1 MLKKQIV
8 TKRQIA
14 IEKLVKA
21 HAVEDQPA
29 LIDLL
34 KKEYNISTNQAAISR
49 DIRKLGIYK
58 RVRGEVMVYEM
69 PTVDTVTEILHYAV
83 QSCQYNEAMIV
94 IKTVSG
100 TADLVGDFIDAQ
112 NDLGVLGTIAGEN
125 TVFVLPITIKNIDQF
140 FKHICQRLKIKE

>member
-1 MLKKQIV
+1 
-8 TKRQIA
+8 
-14 IEKLVKA
+14 
-21 HAVEDQPA
+21 
-29 LIDLL
+29 
-34 KKEYNISTNQAAISR
+34 
-49 DIRKLGIYK
+49 
-58 RVRGEVMVYEM
+58 MVYEM

-125 TVFVLPITIKNIDQF
+125 TVFVLPITIKNIDQV

>member
-1 MLKKQIV
+1 M
-8 TKRQIA
+8 
-14 IEKLVKA
+14 VKA

-125 TVFVLPITIKNIDQF
+125 TVFVLPITIKNIDQV

>member
-100 TADLVGDFIDAQ
+100 TADLV
-112 NDLGVLGTIAGEN
+112 VLGTIAGEN
-125 TVFVLPITIKNIDQF
+125 TVFVLPITIKNIDQV

>member
-21 HAVEDQPA
+21 YAVEDQPA

-58 RVRGEVMVYEM
+58 RLRGEVMVYEM

-83 QSCQYNEAMIV
+83 QSCQHNEGMIV

-125 TVFVLPITIKNIDQF
+125 TVFVLPITIKNIDQV
-140 FKHICQRLKIKE
+140 FKSICQRLKIKE